1 MSTLSDITDPM
12 ELTLQQCDS
21 TNTEMKRIIES
32 GRFLPSG
39 STVRA
44 IAQTAGRG
52 QRGNSWE
59 AEPGKNLTFSILLR
73 PGGLLPKHHFLVSE
87 AIAIAT
93 ASFLAG
99 IIGDSHKDTVKIKWP
114 NDIYFGDRKIAGILI
129 ENSLGMSG
137 QILQTIAGI
146 GININQ
152 QTFSDSIPNPISVR
166 NIIGSYLD
174 LDTLM
179 PRISRSVT
187 AFVDSLAPI
196 IASGT
201 SLTDFESMYHS
212 WLWRADGFYNW
223 RDTAS
228 GEIFSAKIDKVMSN
242 GQIILRLHD
251 DNTIGYMFKEVEA
264 VI

>member
-1 MSTLSDITDPM
+1 M
-12 ELTLQQCDS
+12 ELTLDSCGS
-21 TNTEMKRIIES
+21 TNTELKRIIDS

-44 IAQTAGRG
+44 VTQTAGRG

-73 PGGLLPKHHFLVSE
+73 PGGLLPAHHFLVSE

-93 ASFLAG
+93 ASFISSL
-99 IIGDSHKDTVKIKWP
+99 IGDNTPEPIKIKWP
-114 NDIYFGDRKIAGILI
+114 NDIYYGDRKIAGILI
-129 ENSLGMSG
+129 ENALGMSG
-137 QILQTIAGI
+137 QILQTIAGV

-152 QTFSDSIPNPISVR
+152 AHFSDAIPNPVSVY
-166 NIIGSYLD
+166 NIIGEELD

-179 PRISRSVT
+179 PRIARSIT

-201 SLTDFESMYHS
+201 SLPDFEAMYHS
-212 WLWRADGFYNW
+212 WLWRADTFYDW

-228 GEIFSAKIDKVMSN
+228 GTVFSARIDRVMPN
-242 GQIILRLHD
+242 GQIILRLPD
-251 DNTIGYMFKEVEA
+251 DNTIGYMFKEVEP
-264 VI
+264 IL

>member
-1 MSTLSDITDPM
+1 M

-73 PGGLLPKHHFLVSE
+73 PGGLLPRHHFLVSE

-99 IIGDSHKDTVKIKWP
+99 IIGDSYKDTVKIKWP

-152 QTFSDSIPNPISVR
+152 QTFSDSISIHSCHA
-166 NIIGSYLD
+166 
-174 LDTLM
+174 
-179 PRISRSVT
+179 SR
-187 AFVDSLAPI
+187 DP
-196 IASGT
+196 
-201 SLTDFESMYHS
+201 
-212 WLWRADGFYNW
+212 
-223 RDTAS
+223 
-228 GEIFSAKIDKVMSN
+228 
-242 GQIILRLHD
+242 
-251 DNTIGYMFKEVEA
+251 
-264 VI
+264 

>member
-1 MSTLSDITDPM
+1 MGSRTWQKSHIFHTVASRW
-12 ELTLQQCDS
+12 TTAKTSFSRFRSNCDS
-21 TNTEMKRIIES
+21 HRLI
-32 GRFLPSG
+32 
-39 STVRA
+39 
-44 IAQTAGRG
+44 
-52 QRGNSWE
+52 
-59 AEPGKNLTFSILLR
+59 
-73 PGGLLPKHHFLVSE
+73 
-87 AIAIAT
+87 
-93 ASFLAG
+93 LAG
-99 IIGDSHKDTVKIKWP
+99 IIGDSYKDTVKIKWP

-166 NIIGSYLD
+166 NIIGSDLD

-228 GEIFSAKIDKVMSN
+228 GEIFSAKN
-242 GQIILRLHD
+242 
-251 DNTIGYMFKEVEA
+251 
-264 VI
+264 